1 MAGDKRYWQRRAA
14 QRMWEQMQSAE
25 QTADQ
30 IVRLYV
36 NASQYL
42 KKSIDGIF
50 DKYQTKHRL
59 PEREARELLNALQ
72 NKASIQELQKKLQ
85 ETSDRDERKD
95 LLSQLEAPAYRAR
108 IERLE
113 RLQGQIDLVMNQV
126 YRQERKLSAA
136 HYVDLAEDV
145 YNHAAFDIQQRT
157 GMGFPVTHI
166 SQNQIDKVVN
176 SKWSGKNYSSRIWGN
191 TQALAQDLKEE
202 LLMDL
207 VSGRTERETA
217 EILSKKFG
225 ASASKARRLVRTE
238 SCYISNQME
247 MQSYKEC
254 GIEKY
259 QYLATLD
266 LRTSETCRALDGK
279 IFLVSEQQVG
289 KNCPPM
295 HPWCRSTTIAYI
307 SADVMADMKRRARDP
322 VTGKLYEVPGDMNY
336 QEWYAKYVEGN
347 TEAEAREKA
356 SKNTSSDQ
364 KQFEQYRE
372 VLGDDMPK
380 SFAEFQKMKYNESEK
395 WKFMKLDYQ
404 RQHELLEHPELKLP
418 NAENAI
424 LPEPKFTKYLF
435 DENSEKGYPK
445 GRAFTDRLGYGMEN
459 WQKLQ
464 KALKQGAMK
473 YPALYVDNNG
483 YGDRYVQKMILYGEK
498 GTPAN
503 VIVAWLKNTDGTT
516 KLTSAY
522 IKEMK

>member
-1 MAGDKRYWQRRAA
+1 MARDKRYWQRRAA
-14 QRMWEQMQSAE
+14 ERMWEQMQSAE

-30 IVRLYV
+30 IARLYV

-50 DKYQTKHRL
+50 DKYQTKYRL
-59 PEREARELLNALQ
+59 SEREARELLSALQ

-85 ETSDRDERKD
+85 ETNDRDERKD

-108 IERLE
+108 IE

-336 QEWYAKYVEGN
+336 QEWYA
-347 TEAEAREKA
+347 REKA

>member
-14 QRMWEQMQSAE
+14 QRMWEQMESAE

-30 IVRLYV
+30 IARLYA

-42 KKSIDGIF
+42 RKSIDGIF

-59 PEREARELLNALQ
+59 SEREARELLNTLQ

-85 ETSDRDERKD
+85 ETSDREERKD

-202 LLMDL
+202 LLMAL

-266 LRTSETCRALDGK
+266 LRTSEVCRALDGK

-347 TEAEAREKA
+347 AEAEAREKA

-364 KQFEQYRE
+364 KQFEQYKE

-380 SFAEFQKMKYNESEK
+380 SFADFQNLKYNEPEK
-395 WKFMKLDYQ
+395 WKKLKKKKTVFSEISEKDWSDEFKDKVRNSYKKFEDAGFALSAHALS
-404 RQHELLEHPELKLP
+404 RISRLNKKGFPELLEEDVLKVLHQK
-418 NAENAI
+418 
-424 LPEPKFTKYLF
+424 PKYSEDECKVIFF
-435 DENSEKGYPK
+435 DEEKQLSII
-445 GRAFTDRLGYGMEN
+445 RNQETED
-459 WQKLQ
+459 
-464 KALKQGAMK
+464 
-473 YPALYVDNNG
+473 
-483 YGDRYVQKMILYGEK
+483 
-498 GTPAN
+498 
-503 VIVAWLKNTDGTT
+503 IVSIVRRKN
-516 KLTSAY
+516 K
-522 IKEMK
+522 KEGWKDV

>member
-1 MAGDKRYWQRRAA
+1 
-14 QRMWEQMQSAE
+14 MWEQMQSAE

-30 IVRLYV
+30 IARLYV

-59 PEREARELLNALQ
+59 SEREARELLNALQ
-72 NKASIQELQKKLQ
+72 DKASIQELQKKLQ

-266 LRTSETCRALDGK
+266 LRTSEVCRALDGK

-307 SADVMADMKRRARDP
+307 SADVMAGMKRRARDP
-322 VTGKLYEVPGDMNY
+322 ETGKTYLVPASMTY
-336 QEWYAKYVEGN
+336 PEWYEKYVEKSSNPAIIRVEKTTLTAESN
-347 TEAEAREKA
+347 TVTEVIGKKGGIDRNYYGPDGRQQK
-356 SKNTSSDQ
+356 TDQ
-364 KQFEQYRE
+364 
-372 VLGDDMPK
+372 
-380 SFAEFQKMKYNESEK
+380 
-395 WKFMKLDYQ
+395 
-404 RQHELLEHPELKLP
+404 
-418 NAENAI
+418 
-424 LPEPKFTKYLF
+424 
-435 DENSEKGYPK
+435 
-445 GRAFTDRLGYGMEN
+445 
-459 WQKLQ
+459 
-464 KALKQGAMK
+464 
-473 YPALYVDNNG
+473 
-483 YGDRYVQKMILYGEK
+483 
-498 GTPAN
+498 
-503 VIVAWLKNTDGTT
+503 
-516 KLTSAY
+516 
-522 IKEMK
+522 

>member
-1 MAGDKRYWQRRAA
+1 
-14 QRMWEQMQSAE
+14 MWEQMQSAE

-30 IVRLYV
+30 IARLYV

-50 DKYQTKHRL
+50 DKYQTKYRL
-59 PEREARELLNALQ
+59 SEREARELLNALQ
-72 NKASIQELQKKLQ
+72 NKASIRELQKKLQ
-85 ETSDRDERKD
+85 ETSDRDERKG

-225 ASASKARRLVRTE
+225 ASASKARRLDRTE

-336 QEWYAKYVEGN
+336 QEWYAKYVEKSSNPAIIRVEKTTLTAEPNTVTEVIGKKGGIDRNYYGPDGKQEKQISNNDHGN
-347 TEAEAREKA
+347 PKLHSFGKHGEHVHDYIYA
-356 SKNTSSDQ
+356 SD
-364 KQFEQYRE
+364 
-372 VLGDDMPK
+372 G
-380 SFAEFQKMKYNESEK
+380 
-395 WKFMKLDYQ
+395 KL
-404 RQHELLEHPELKLP
+404 
-418 NAENAI
+418 
-424 LPEPKFTKYLF
+424 
-435 DENSEKGYPK
+435 K
-445 GRAFTDRLGYGMEN
+445 GRPMRELTDEERKEN
-459 WQKLQ
+459 E
-464 KALKQGAMK
+464 
-473 YPALYVDNNG
+473 D
-483 YGDRYVQKMILYGEK
+483 IL
-498 GTPAN
+498 
-503 VIVAWLKNTDGTT
+503 
-516 KLTSAY
+516 
-522 IKEMK
+522 

>member
-1 MAGDKRYWQRRAA
+1 
-14 QRMWEQMQSAE
+14 MWEQMQSAE

-30 IVRLYV
+30 IARLYA

-42 KKSIDGIF
+42 KKSIEGIF

-59 PEREARELLNALQ
+59 SEREARELLNTLQ

-85 ETSDRDERKD
+85 ETSARDERKD

-145 YNHAAFDIQQRT
+145 YNHAVFDIQQRT

-336 QEWYAKYVEGN
+336 QEWYAKYVEKSGN
-347 TEAEAREKA
+347 PAIIRVEKTTLTADPNTVTEVIGKRGGIDR
-356 SKNTSSDQ
+356 NYYGPDGRQQ
-364 KQFEQYRE
+364 KQISNNNH
-372 VLGDDMPK
+372 GNPK
-380 SFAEFQKMKYNESEK
+380 LHPFGKHGEHAHDYIYAEDG
-395 WKFMKLDYQ
+395 KL
-404 RQHELLEHPELKLP
+404 
-418 NAENAI
+418 
-424 LPEPKFTKYLF
+424 
-435 DENSEKGYPK
+435 K
-445 GRAFTDRLGYGMEN
+445 GRPVRELTDEERKEN
-459 WQKLQ
+459 E
-464 KALKQGAMK
+464 
-473 YPALYVDNNG
+473 D
-483 YGDRYVQKMILYGEK
+483 IL
-498 GTPAN
+498 
-503 VIVAWLKNTDGTT
+503 
-516 KLTSAY
+516 
-522 IKEMK
+522 

>member
-30 IVRLYV
+30 IARLYV

-59 PEREARELLNALQ
+59 SEREARELLNALQ
-72 NKASIQELQKKLQ
+72 NKASIRELQKKLQ

-347 TEAEAREKA
+347 TEAETREKA

-445 GRAFTDRLGYGMEN
+445 GRAFTDRLGYGTEN

>member
-30 IVRLYV
+30 IARLYV

>member
-30 IVRLYV
+30 IARLYV

-59 PEREARELLNALQ
+59 SEREARELLNALQ
-72 NKASIQELQKKLQ
+72 NKASIRELQKKLQ

-113 RLQGQIDLVMNQV
+113 RLQGQLDLVMNQV

-266 LRTSETCRALDGK
+266 LRTSEVCRALDGK

-307 SADVMADMKRRARDP
+307 SADVMAGMKRRARDP
-322 VTGKLYEVPGDMNY
+322 ETGKTYLVPASMTY
-336 QEWYAKYVEGN
+336 PEWYEKYVKGN
-347 TEAEAREKA
+347 PGAEAKEKA
-356 SKNTSSDQ
+356 AKNAAADQ
-364 KQFEQYRE
+364 EQYERYRE
-372 VLGDDMPK
+372 ILGEDMPK
-380 SFAEFQKMKYNESEK
+380 NFADFQKMKYNEPERWS
-395 WKFMKLDYQ
+395 FMKLDYQ
-404 RQHELLEHPELKLP
+404 RRNELLQNPELKLP

-435 DENSEKGYPK
+435 DESSVKGYPK
-445 GRAFTDRLGYGMEN
+445 GKAFTDRLGYSIDN
-459 WQKLQ
+459 WQKLRDE
-464 KALKQGAMK
+464 LKQGAKK
-473 YPALYVDNNG
+473 YSAQYVDNNG
-483 YGDRYVQKMILYGEK
+483 YGDRYVQKMIIYGEK

-503 VIVAWLKNTDGTT
+503 VIVAWLRKTDGTIN
-516 KLTSAY
+516 LTSAY
-522 IKEMK
+522 IKETK

>member
-30 IVRLYV
+30 IARLYA

-59 PEREARELLNALQ
+59 SEREAKELLNALQ
-72 NKASIQELQKKLQ
+72 NKASIRELQKKLQ

-191 TQALAQDLKEE
+191 TQALARDLKEE

-266 LRTSETCRALDGK
+266 LRTSEACRALDGR

-307 SADVMADMKRRARDP
+307 SADVMAGMKRRARDP

-336 QEWYAKYVEGN
+336 QEWYAKYVEKSSNPAIIRVEKTTLTAEPN
-347 TEAEAREKA
+347 TVTEVIGKKGGIDR
-356 SKNTSSDQ
+356 NYYGPDGRQQ
-364 KQFEQYRE
+364 KQISNNNH
-372 VLGDDMPK
+372 GNPK
-380 SFAEFQKMKYNESEK
+380 LHPFGKHGEHAHDYIYAEDGR
-395 WKFMKLDYQ
+395 L
-404 RQHELLEHPELKLP
+404 
-418 NAENAI
+418 
-424 LPEPKFTKYLF
+424 
-435 DENSEKGYPK
+435 K
-445 GRAFTDRLGYGMEN
+445 GRPVRELTDEERKEN
-459 WQKLQ
+459 E
-464 KALKQGAMK
+464 
-473 YPALYVDNNG
+473 D
-483 YGDRYVQKMILYGEK
+483 IL
-498 GTPAN
+498 
-503 VIVAWLKNTDGTT
+503 
-516 KLTSAY
+516 
-522 IKEMK
+522 

>member
-1 MAGDKRYWQRRAA
+1 MARDKRYWQRRAA
-14 QRMWEQMQSAE
+14 ERMWEQMQSAE

-30 IVRLYV
+30 IARLYV

-50 DKYQTKHRL
+50 DKYQTKYRL
-59 PEREARELLNALQ
+59 SEREARELLSALQ

-85 ETSDRDERKD
+85 ETNDRDERKD

>member
-1 MAGDKRYWQRRAA
+1 MARDKRYWQRRAA

-30 IVRLYV
+30 IARLYV

-50 DKYQTKHRL
+50 DKYQTKYRL
-59 PEREARELLNALQ
+59 SEREARELLNALQ
-72 NKASIQELQKKLQ
+72 NKASIRELQKKLQ

-336 QEWYAKYVEGN
+336 QEWYAKYIEKGGNSDIIRVEKTTLTADPN
-347 TEAEAREKA
+347 TVTEVIGKRGGVDR
-356 SKNTSSDQ
+356 NYYGPDGRQQ
-364 KQFEQYRE
+364 KQISNNNH
-372 VLGDDMPK
+372 GNPK
-380 SFAEFQKMKYNESEK
+380 LHPFGKHGEHAHDYIYAEDGR
-395 WKFMKLDYQ
+395 L
-404 RQHELLEHPELKLP
+404 
-418 NAENAI
+418 
-424 LPEPKFTKYLF
+424 
-435 DENSEKGYPK
+435 K
-445 GRAFTDRLGYGMEN
+445 GRPVRELTDEERKEN
-459 WQKLQ
+459 E
-464 KALKQGAMK
+464 
-473 YPALYVDNNG
+473 D
-483 YGDRYVQKMILYGEK
+483 IL
-498 GTPAN
+498 
-503 VIVAWLKNTDGTT
+503 
-516 KLTSAY
+516 
-522 IKEMK
+522 